1 MIIAQRTLI
10 AHLKSGNEDVNINIF
25 CPIKED
31 KNWSC
36 RTEIHWPDGV
46 YEFIGYGMD
55 SVQALDIALQ
65 GIGMRLYFSDYHKSG
80 QLSWGDDYKG
90 YGFPVPKNARDLLFG
105 DDARFYGLDDA
116 VS

>member
-1 MIIAQRTLI
+1 MIIAKRTLI
-10 AHLKSGNEDVNINIF
+10 ARVESGEKEVIINIF
-25 CPIKED
+25 IPKEYD
-31 KNWSC
+31 GAWGC

-46 YEFIGYGMD
+46 YESIIYGGD
-55 SVQALDIALQ
+55 SVQSIDLALQ
-65 GIGMRLYFSDYHKSG
+65 NVGALLYFSDYHKSG
-80 QLSWGDDYKG
+80 QLRWGDNYKG